1 MKKIGLAIVLFLIV
15 FFTSNAQDTV
25 QFGVTGGFIN
35 GSGKASIA
43 GFDIAE
49 VQNGSG
55 FFIGLLADIGVAEK
69 FSVQPEILYAG
80 IDGEGIILIPVMAKY
95 YIAEKFNIQAGP
107 QLDFLTGLNELEK
120 NLLKTTG
127 FSLGFG
133 AGFDINENF
142 AVQAR
147 YNVGLNNRI
156 DGDLTTVLDDF
167 DIPIIGDLFNINP
180 DLKVNTFQIGLV
192 YNFN

>member
-1 MKKIGLAIVLFLIV
+1 MKKISLAFAFLLISI
-15 FFTSNAQDTV
+15 FTSNAQGETS
-25 QFGVTGGFIN
+25 FGVTGGFIN
-35 GSGKASIA
+35 GSGKATVA
-43 GFDIAE
+43 GFDVAE

-55 FFIGLLADIGVAEK
+55 FFIGLLADIGVSEK
-69 FSVQPEILYAG
+69 FSVQPEALYAG
-80 IDGEGIILIPVMAKY
+80 IDGEGVILIPVMAKY

-120 NLLKTTG
+120 RAIKTTG

-147 YNVGLNNRI
+147 YNVGLNNRVDSGLTDLI
-156 DGDLTTVLDDF
+156 DDLN
-167 DIPIIGDLFNINP
+167 IPIIGNLINP
-180 DLKVNTFQIGLV
+180 ELKVNTFQIGVV
-192 YNFN
+192 YKFN

>member
-1 MKKIGLAIVLFLIV
+1 MKKMSLVALLVIFSITIAYGQGETNFGL
-15 FFTSNAQDTV
+15 
-25 QFGVTGGFIN
+25 TGGFIN
-35 GSGKASIA
+35 GSGKASVA
-43 GFDIAE
+43 GFDVAE

-55 FFIGLLADIGVAEK
+55 FFIGLLADISVAES

-80 IDGEGIILIPVMAKY
+80 IDGEGVILIPVMAKY

-120 NLLKTTG
+120 RAIKTTG

-133 AGFDINENF
+133 AGFDISEKI

-147 YNVGLNNRI
+147 YNVGLNNRVDSGLTDLI
-156 DGDLTTVLDDF
+156 DDLN
-167 DIPIIGDLFNINP
+167 IPIIGNLIDP
-180 DLKVNTFQIGLV
+180 ELKVNTFQIGLV
-192 YNFN
+192 YKFN

>member
-1 MKKIGLAIVLFLIV
+1 MKKISLMIAFILLSTMSAKAQGEVDFGLTA
-15 FFTSNAQDTV
+15 
-25 QFGVTGGFIN
+25 GFIN

-43 GFDIAE
+43 GIDVAT
-49 VQNGSG
+49 VADGSG
-55 FFIGLLADIGVAEK
+55 FFIGLLAEIGVADK
-69 FSVQPEILYAG
+69 LSIQPEVFYGG
-80 IDGEGIILIPVMAKY
+80 IDGEGAIFIPVMAKY

-107 QLDFLTGLNELEK
+107 QLDFITGLNDIEK
-120 NLLKTTG
+120 AIVNTTG

-133 AGFDINENF
+133 AGFDINDNF

-156 DGDLTTVLDDF
+156 DGDITGLLDGL
-167 DIPIIGDLFNINP
+167 DIPGVVNLINP

-192 YNFN
+192 YSFN